1 MFISWSDRAEGG
13 ADWPLKESRGGICNL
28 VCAVVLNA
36 PGCVREFADRALT
49 AVVDRVGRFLPLGW
63 FLGSLTPGLA
73 GS

>member
-1 MFISWSDRAEGG
+1 M
-13 ADWPLKESRGGICNL
+13 
-28 VCAVVLNA
+28 VCGVVLNA